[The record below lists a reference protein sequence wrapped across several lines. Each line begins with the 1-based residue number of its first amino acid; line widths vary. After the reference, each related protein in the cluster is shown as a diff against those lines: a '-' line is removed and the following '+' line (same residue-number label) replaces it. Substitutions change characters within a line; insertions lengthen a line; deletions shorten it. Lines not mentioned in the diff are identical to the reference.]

1 MSLQSLIAFAPCC
14 LRLPS
19 QSELAHFQV
28 QAQAFMY
35 DYVTPENMM
44 NALRWVKANNPLYA
58 DVEIHD
64 DWLDQSFDDDTDLC
78 ASLLQQPDVE
88 PMDTVS

>member
-1 MSLQSLIAFAPCC
+1 
-14 LRLPS
+14 
-19 QSELAHFQV
+19 
-28 QAQAFMY
+28 
-35 DYVTPENMM
+35 M
-44 NALRWVKANNPLYA
+44 NVLRWLKANNPLYP